1 MKGLSV
7 LMVCVLTAWVV
18 SGCSHPG
25 TAGRGDVPMVNGV
38 MHTVAKGETVQ
49 SIANAYQISPQLLI
63 RQNNLAQSQELAP
76 GTRLF
81 IPGATELRPAA
92 PTLAALESRD
102 GLYHTVEPG
111 QTLTGIANA
120 YKKYD
125 VSVQEIQRVNN
136 ISDPSLIFAGQR
148 LWIPRA
154 RQVEDVDYN
163 KVTIIASEPLKNLPP
178 DPRVQVKV
186 AAAPTPKPAGETVKR
201 GTGEALKPVAITQST
216 QVASGAPAVSAEP
229 KSPAVP
235 AAATVPGPTPGQ
247 TTTAAP
253 TPVKPEVPPTDFP
266 REVKEYNTLKFQWPI
281 KSQFTVVRGFN
292 KSTGS
297 VDFNPGIDL
306 GAEIGTEICAA
317 ADGEVQ
323 RVGGV
328 TDELGSS
335 LGNYVILY
343 HGEKGGGGLR
353 TIYAHN
359 SQNLVQVN
367 QQVKRGQP
375 IARVGNTGRPVAS
388 NGGVLHFEIR
398 EVTTPL
404 DPMKILPPLK

>member
-7 LMVCVLTAWVV
+7 LMACVLTAWTL

-25 TAGRGDVPMVNGV
+25 VTTRGDVPMVNGV

-49 SIANAYQISPQLLI
+49 SIADAYQITPQLLI
-63 RQNNLAQSQELAP
+63 RQNNLSQSQEPAP

-81 IPGATELRPAA
+81 IPGATELRTAA
-92 PTLAALESRD
+92 PTLVAQESRD

-120 YKKYD
+120 YNKYD

-136 ISDPSLIFAGQR
+136 ITDPSKIYAGQR

-154 RQVEDVDYN
+154 RQVEDVEYN
-163 KVTIIASEPLKNLPP
+163 KVTVITPEPLKDLSA

-186 AAAPTPKPAGETVKR
+186 AAAPRPAGETVKK
-201 GTGEALKPVAITQST
+201 GTGETLKPIPITQST
-216 QVASGAPAVSAEP
+216 QAASGSPSVPVEP
-229 KSPAVP
+229 KSSSVP
-235 AAATVPGPTPGQ
+235 AAATVPSPTPAQ
-247 TTTAAP
+247 TITAAQ
-253 TPVKPEVPPTDFP
+253 TPVKPETPPTDFP

-367 QQVKRGQP
+367 QPVKRGQP
-375 IARVGNTGRPVAS
+375 IAKVGNTGRPVAS
-388 NGGVLHFEIR
+388 SGGVLHFEIR